1 MPARKRTPARMK
13 PAGKPDAFFVR
24 QLNGEQP
31 LQYSTALPLY
41 ELAAELFAV
50 RPWELLEDSELF
62 LLKDPVS
69 GQTCYCSVMGALGE
83 VFELLAY
90 VGAESY
96 RFLSR
101 LVRGDRIEPE
111 DFYRS
116 TTGVSVEFVSSSE
129 ITAPDRELLKA
140 FKHPMGRGLV
150 APQFRALRPGY
161 GPWYPTDAE
170 AQTLAAC
177 MDALLALCDRLE
189 ADESLYYWDKD
200 EQGYYP
206 FLTPVGRGK
215 SGIQYSIEPNKVE
228 VPPAPVPEPAVL
240 DEVRLRRI
248 LEKDYPMRGAL
259 ETDCFDSK
267 TWIGGPDERKARTWV
282 GLVADAGS
290 GFLFQP
296 AVGTLAQGTGTLAAQ
311 AILNAIE
318 QLQFLPN
325 EIRVQNTDLKAALLP
340 VEQRLGIAVQVAKS
354 TPALEQARTALIRQM
369 RGPGG
374 MMG

>member
-1 MPARKRTPARMK
+1 MPGRKRTTATIKR
-13 PAGKPDAFFVR
+13 AGKPDAFFVR
-24 QLNGEQP
+24 QLNGEQS

-69 GQTCYCSVMGALGE
+69 GQTCYCSVMGTLGE

-90 VGAESY
+90 VGPESY

-101 LVRGDRIEPE
+101 LVRGEHVEPE

-116 TTGVSVEFVSSSE
+116 TTGVSVEFVNTSE

-161 GPWYPTDAE
+161 GSWYPTNAE
-170 AQTLAAC
+170 GETLAAC
-177 MDALLALCDRLE
+177 MEALLALCERLT
-189 ADESLYYWDKD
+189 ADEFLYYWDKD
-200 EQGYYP
+200 KQGYYP
-206 FLTPVGRGK
+206 FLTPVATRK
-215 SGIQYSIEPNKVE
+215 SGTEYAIELKRVE
-228 VPPAPVPEPAVL
+228 APPAPSPEPAIL

-248 LEKDYPMRGAL
+248 MEKDYPMRGAL
-259 ETDCFDSK
+259 EADCFDSGA
-267 TWIGGPDERKARTWV
+267 WIGGNDERKALTYV
-282 GLVADAGS
+282 GMVADAAS
-290 GFLFQP
+290 GLLFAPQ
-296 AVGTLAQGTGTLAAQ
+296 AGTVAEGTGNLAAR
-311 AILNAIE
+311 AILTAIE

-325 EIRVQNTDLKAALLP
+325 EIRVQNAELKAALAP
-340 VEQRLGIAVQVAKS
+340 FEQRMGIAIRAAKS
-354 TPALEQARTALIRQM
+354 IPALQQARTALIRHM

-374 MMG
+374 MI